1 MRVPDSVSY
10 RQIDVSP
17 SARRVQKAD
26 VSELNNKYR
35 KRLQKETDEVERDL
49 AELENRL
56 AEKGDYSLGEGDP
69 SIYLWEMNLERRQR
83 LQARLAELNK
93 ALDRLKRGTYEEC
106 STCGGRIEE
115 GRLELVPT
123 TRMCSRCA
131 RTAK

>member
-1 MRVPDSVSY
+1 MRVSDSVSSG
-10 RQIDVSP
+10 QIDANPPAPQAQRAAVS
-17 SARRVQKAD
+17 D
-26 VSELNNKYR
+26 LNDKYR
-35 KRLQKETDEVERDL
+35 KRLQKEIDEVARGL
-49 AELENRL
+49 AELEERL

-83 LQARLAELNK
+83 LQARLAELKK
-93 ALDRLKRGTYEEC
+93 AIDRLKRGTYEEC

-123 TRMCSRCA
+123 TRVCSRCA

>member
-1 MRVPDSVSY
+1 MRESDSASSG
-10 RQIDVSP
+10 QIDVSP
-17 SARRVQKAD
+17 PARQAKKAD
-26 VSELNNKYR
+26 MSTPNNKYR
-35 KRLQKETDEVERDL
+35 KRLQKEIDEVERDL

-83 LQARLAELNK
+83 LQARLAELKK
-93 ALDRLKRGTYEEC
+93 AMDRLKRGTYEEC

-115 GRLELVPT
+115 DRLELVPT

-131 RTAK
+131 RMAK

>member
-1 MRVPDSVSY
+1 MRVSDSVRSG
-10 RQIDVSP
+10 QIDVSLP
-17 SARRVQKAD
+17 AQQAKKAD
-26 VSELNNKYR
+26 VSDLNNKYR
-35 KRLQKETDEVERDL
+35 KRLQKEIDEVERGL
-49 AELENRL
+49 AELEDRL

-83 LQARLAELNK
+83 LQASLAELKK
-93 ALDRLKRGTYEEC
+93 AMDRLKRGTYEEC